1 MVLLRRRDIWGLDQ
15 GTKAQQ
21 LGNLARGLAAH
32 PQACSEDVR
41 DSEEATLDFISV
53 LIQALKLT
61 YHGCFHR
68 SYVS

>member
-1 MVLLRRRDIWGLDQ
+1 MLRRRAIWGLDQ

-61 YHGCFHR
+61 YHGYFHR